1 MSTLFG
7 VITWPFRAMLSLFL
21 IVTMPMWRSIVPFIV
36 ADESIGDW
44 LWKYLGP
51 LGALISLATPFVW
64 VPLFLIF
71 WTWVYGLL
79 FYWPAELMLYVL
91 PEDLMHERFMAYQ
104 EMGVNVLSLLYIE
117 PYHWIR
123 RIPLE
128 ITFLMLDVIE
138 LAKMKVEDLYVL
150 CVKLVGFLT
159 FLRFLFYFAA
169 HQIGYYR

>member
-1 MSTLFG
+1 MSTLFA
-7 VITWPFRAMLSLFL
+7 VITWPFRAMFALFL
-21 IVTMPMWRSIVPFIV
+21 IVTMPMWRSSVPFIE
-36 ADESIGDW
+36 ADERVGDW

-51 LGALISLATPFVW
+51 LGAIISLATPFVW
-64 VPLFLIF
+64 VPIFLIF

-79 FYWPAELMLYVL
+79 FYWPAEL
-91 PEDLMHERFMAYQ
+91 
-104 EMGVNVLSLLYIE
+104 LLYILPSPGDIMDDYLE
-117 PYHWIR
+117 MGYDVLSVLYIESNYWIR

-128 ITFLMLDVIE
+128 ITFLMVDVIE

-150 CVKLVGFLT
+150 YVKLVGFLT